1 MIVIEHVNRNDIV
14 CIENYLKTNF
24 NFEILDEESI
34 KYKEQPLANIIKTV
48 KQNIKYYIKSN
59 NLNVKKSDIKI
70 YKLISKFDNGKLLSQ
85 FYDDNIFG
93 SKHIIVV
100 IDLES
105 EYIYSSSGKMHS
117 LLQLLRGF
125 SEKDII
131 NNTIRYKAYMFYLE
145 MYPDLEKIISNWY

>member
-70 YKLISKFDNGKLLSQ
+70 YKLVSKFDNDKLLSK

>member
-70 YKLISKFDNGKLLSQ
+70 YKLISKFDNDKLLSQ

>member
-70 YKLISKFDNGKLLSQ
+70 YKLISKFDNDKLLSQ
-85 FYDDNIFG
+85 FYDDNIFE